1 MKTIKQMADE
11 LDTLRYSGIGYKG
24 KFHTAGKAFLKAFI
38 KELGIEKPYNIL
50 SGRGG
55 PAVLGEVT
63 LHTNHLYVCFGEY
76 SYWRTC
82 DCITDYS
89 GGPNNQIKYATDIL
103 KINYEDIKLRKAE
116 HKLRS
121 M

>member
-24 KFHTAGKAFLKAFI
+24 KFHTAGKAFLKAFV
-38 KELGIEKPYNIL
+38 KELGIEKPYNIY
-50 SGRGG
+50 SNKGG
-55 PAVLGEVT
+55 YAVLGDVI
-63 LHTNHLYVCFGEY
+63 LHTNHLYVCLGEY
-76 SYWRTC
+76 NYWRTC

-89 GGPNNQIKYATDIL
+89 GHTNHEIKYASDIL
-103 KINYEDIKLRKAE
+103 KIDYESIKLMKAE
-116 HKLRS
+116 QKLRG